1 MLAKNFTVMPYRNR
15 NFKRPIQS
23 VKHIVDIQGAVGID
37 TKEENTLVLGVDAP
51 VVTTVEEVQKGCRV
65 SAFYLN
71 VQVVATSDAA
81 LHNVYMILY
90 KNPANLITPGSVPNA
105 NVQGQ
110 VAFKKFVFHTEMRMG
125 SDAGDSIPITLFNG
139 VIKIPRQYQTQRL
152 NDTIKIQL
160 YSPGVTWEYCIQ
172 CIYKEYQ

>member
-1 MLAKNFTVMPYRNR
+1 MPFRNR

-23 VKHIVDIQGAVGID
+23 VKHIVDIQGAIPID
-37 TKEENTLVLGVDAP
+37 TKEEQTLIVGVDNP
-51 VVTTVEEVQKGCRV
+51 DVLNVSEVQKGSRV
-65 SAFYLN
+65 GALYLN
-71 VQVVATSDAA
+71 VQVVTTSDAA

-105 NVQGQ
+105 NVQGT

-139 VIKIPRQYQTQRL
+139 VIKIPKQYHTQRL